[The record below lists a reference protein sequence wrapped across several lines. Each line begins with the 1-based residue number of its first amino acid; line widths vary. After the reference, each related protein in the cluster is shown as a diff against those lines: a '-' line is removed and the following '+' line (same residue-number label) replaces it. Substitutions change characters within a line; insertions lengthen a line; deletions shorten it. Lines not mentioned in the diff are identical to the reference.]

1 MCKLCFI
8 ALECVK
14 GSRMS
19 KPGWSGKR
27 PDNEA
32 DAETRICQ
40 AAFQCFQRLGVD
52 KTTMSDIAKAAGITR
67 PTLYKYFKNKTDVL
81 FTAIDREAY
90 GFAESVVA
98 HARQFQTIEE
108 RIIETILYVV
118 AEFPKTPNL
127 SLVLGDEMGEAL
139 RARAFSDEATVIFS
153 QMTAEPLIE
162 IRPDLAEQGV
172 EITEIMSRFAI
183 SMILF
188 PGRFATDPNG
198 LRQLITK
205 RLLPGLT

>member
-1 MCKLCFI
+1 
-8 ALECVK
+8 
-14 GSRMS
+14 MS
-19 KPGWSGKR
+19 KPGWSGNR
-27 PDNEA
+27 PESGA

-40 AAFQCFQRLGVD
+40 AAFESFQRLGVD

-67 PTLYKYFKNKTDVL
+67 PTLYKYFKNKTELL
-81 FTAIDREAY
+81 FTAVDREAFA
-90 GFAESVVA
+90 FAEAVVS

-108 RIIETILYVV
+108 RIIETIVYVV
-118 AEFPKTPNL
+118 DQFPKTPNL

-162 IRPDLAEQGV
+162 IRPDLKDQGV
-172 EITEIMSRFAI
+172 EISEIMSRFAI

-188 PGRFATDPNG
+188 PGRFAADHDG

-205 RLLPGLT
+205 RLLPGLI